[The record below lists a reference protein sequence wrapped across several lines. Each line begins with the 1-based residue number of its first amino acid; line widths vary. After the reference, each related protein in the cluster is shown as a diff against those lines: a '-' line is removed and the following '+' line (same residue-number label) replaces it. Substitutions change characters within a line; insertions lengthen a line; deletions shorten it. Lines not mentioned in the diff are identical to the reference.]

1 MVGIQAP
8 ETRAPF
14 LSGVCQTTLSVEP
27 RLERLHERMLAKMI
41 EDLRRLVLAPPATSE
56 RFYAVFMDKN
66 RSVLGH
72 AAMGEGHHCAVCLRP
87 RELFSRAL
95 SVGTESMVIAHNHPS
110 GDCRP
115 SVCDVETTSH
125 IAGLANALEIE
136 LLDHLIFTHDCTYS
150 MRGGGEL

>member
-1 MVGIQAP
+1 MVGLQAF
-8 ETRAPF
+8 ETSAPF
-14 LSGVCQTTLSVEP
+14 LSGVRPPALSTEP
-27 RLERLHERMLAKMI
+27 RLVRLHERMLAKMI
-41 EDLRRLVLAPPATSE
+41 DDLRQIVLAPPATSE

-66 RSVLGH
+66 RTVLGH

-95 SVGTESMVIAHNHPS
+95 SLGTQSMVIAHNHPS

-115 SVCDVETTSH
+115 SACDVETTNR

-136 LLDHLIFTHDCTYS
+136 LLDHLIFTHDGTYS